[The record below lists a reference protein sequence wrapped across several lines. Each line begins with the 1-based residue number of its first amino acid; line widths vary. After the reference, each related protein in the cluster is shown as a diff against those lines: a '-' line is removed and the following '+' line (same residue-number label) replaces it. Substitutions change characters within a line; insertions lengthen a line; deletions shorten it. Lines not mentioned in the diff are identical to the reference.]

1 MRRHVFA
8 DPAGRQALESI
19 VHPLV
24 RQAAE
29 EEALA
34 SQRAGAPYVVFA
46 IPLLVES
53 GEWTQRVDRVL
64 VVDAPQALQVQRVMQ
79 RSGLSAAEVLAIIG
93 QQASRAARLVA
104 ANDVL
109 VNAGPLTQLAP
120 RAARLHGQYLR
131 LAKGHAA
138 ATAGA
143 L

>member
-1 MRRHVFA
+1 M
-8 DPAGRQALESI
+8 
-19 VHPLV
+19 
-24 RQAAE
+24 
-29 EEALA
+29 
-34 SQRAGAPYVVFA
+34 
-46 IPLLVES
+46 
-53 GEWTQRVDRVL
+53 
-64 VVDAPQALQVQRVMQ
+64 VDAQTVLPPDWIAMCEAVQHQPGDAARMDCLEAFLEPRWQACRPAQALQVQRVMQ